1 MGTGFGLVGSMP
13 DLKWDCLS
21 GLASLLVGP
30 GGVGPIQDRGSNVM
44 RRTRPKGH
52 AVEVPVQPSEA
63 SSTPTL

>member
-1 MGTGFGLVGSMP
+1 MGTGFGLGVGSMP

-44 RRTRPKGH
+44 RRTRPRPRG
-52 AVEVPVQPSEA
+52 
-63 SSTPTL
+63 